1 MNADLKNLIRLQSVD
16 IAIQELR
23 EEIGAFPVRSRE
35 LDEKLSAAKLGV
47 QTAADNI
54 KNSQARRKQL
64 ESDIAAI
71 EAKISKYKEQLMS
84 VRTNHEYKAMVKEIE
99 FNQNSIGGVED
110 EILTLMVGSEDLD
123 EALKSAEGVLKE
135 DEQTVRT
142 ERVRIEEL
150 NAKDTRA
157 MDAYV
162 EERKTLEKEVSE
174 DVLSRYDRIRK
185 ARGGVAVAK
194 ASDEACELC
203 NVRMRPQ
210 VFQEIRKN
218 DAIITCDSCSRILY
232 DPENLDHPF
241 EVA

>member
-123 EALKSAEGVLKE
+123 EALKLLRQALG
-135 DEQTVRT
+135 
-142 ERVRIEEL
+142 
-150 NAKDTRA
+150 
-157 MDAYV
+157 
-162 EERKTLEKEVSE
+162 
-174 DVLSRYDRIRK
+174 
-185 ARGGVAVAK
+185 
-194 ASDEACELC
+194 
-203 NVRMRPQ
+203 
-210 VFQEIRKN
+210 
-218 DAIITCDSCSRILY
+218 
-232 DPENLDHPF
+232 
-241 EVA
+241 